1 MTTKAGQLTW
11 AAKRAIAAANSVE
24 ANAQRRRREPPVINW
39 DEAIANLLDIF
50 DDIYDPDV

>member
-1 MTTKAGQLTW
+1 L
-11 AAKRAIAAANSVE
+11 E
-24 ANAQRRRREPPVINW
+24 ANERRRRQPPVINW